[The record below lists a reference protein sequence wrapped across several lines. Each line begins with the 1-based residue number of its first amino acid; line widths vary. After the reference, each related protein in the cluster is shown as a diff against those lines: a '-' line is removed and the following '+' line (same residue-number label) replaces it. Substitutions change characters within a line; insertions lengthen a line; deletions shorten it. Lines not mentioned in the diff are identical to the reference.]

1 MKKISLL
8 LLLVLI
14 FTSCEK
20 NPPIPPPPPSNT
32 KTFVTGPITQNTI
45 WYKDST
51 YILSGF
57 VFVKNGATLT
67 IQPGTTIFGD
77 KASKG
82 TLIITRGSKII
93 AEGTPTQPIVFTS
106 AQSDSLK

>member
-20 NPPIPPPPPSNT
+20 DPPIPTPPSNT

-51 YILSGF
+51 VNAI
-57 VFVKNGATLT
+57 
-67 IQPGTTIFGD
+67 
-77 KASKG
+77 
-82 TLIITRGSKII
+82 
-93 AEGTPTQPIVFTS
+93 
-106 AQSDSLK
+106 

>member
-20 NPPIPPPPPSNT
+20 DPPIPPLPPSNT

-67 IQPGTTIFGD
+67 IQPGATIFGD

-93 AEGTPTQPIVFTS
+93 AEGTPTSSGEIPVIV
-106 AQSDSLK
+106 